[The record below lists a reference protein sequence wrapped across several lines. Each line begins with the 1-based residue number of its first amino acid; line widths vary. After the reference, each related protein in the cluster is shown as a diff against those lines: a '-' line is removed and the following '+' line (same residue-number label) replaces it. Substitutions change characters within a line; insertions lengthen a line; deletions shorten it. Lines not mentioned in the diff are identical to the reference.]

1 MNILLVLV
9 IDFCEKMTDQI
20 VFRGELVGHG
30 GWVTSIA
37 TSSADPNTILT
48 SSRDK
53 VRPFPRPSLISKIQF
68 RSYRQMPSNLKST
81 DRHRVDLDPRGG

>member
-1 MNILLVLV
+1 MIFLLVFV

-53 VRPFPRPSLISKIQF
+53 VCLHPRHLSISKIQF
-68 RSYRQMPSNLKST
+68 RSYRQMPPIFKSS
-81 DRHRVDLDPRGG
+81 DRHRVDLDP